1 MGSNGWHPHN
11 HILLLTKY
19 TVLGFESYRDE
30 LARLWINSCLKAG
43 LRSPSMEHG
52 LDIRDGSHAE
62 EYISKYGL
70 PDQNKWDF
78 LKKSLKVT

>member
-1 MGSNGWHPHN
+1 MDG
-11 HILLLTKY
+11 ILTIIFCFLTKY

-62 EYISKYGL
+62 GIH
-70 PDQNKWDF
+70 Q
-78 LKKSLKVT
+78 